1 MLTRPSDTSRLEE
14 YEGALDG
21 QWIAARLYVLLGGVW
36 ARIQGCAGALTPA
49 ALDRVRYRTFW
60 LPLGARLVSVQQVML
75 P

>member
-1 MLTRPSDTSRLEE
+1 MGS
-14 YEGALDG
+14 G
-21 QWIAARLYVLLGGVW
+21 LLLVCMFCWVGCG
-36 ARIQGCAGALTPA
+36 RIQGCAGAPTPA